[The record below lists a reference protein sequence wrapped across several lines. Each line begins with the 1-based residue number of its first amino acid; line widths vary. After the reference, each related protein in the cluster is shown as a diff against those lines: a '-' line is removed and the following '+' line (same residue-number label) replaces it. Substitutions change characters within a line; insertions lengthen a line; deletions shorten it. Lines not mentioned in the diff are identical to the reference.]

1 VTPHPMRVYDDSLL
15 RWGGGATGTAVTV
28 RMSDGTVDL
37 LALERFLGAADD
49 TDESLLRS
57 ARGPVLDIG
66 CGPGRM
72 LHALARRGVFALGV
86 DLSPVA
92 VALARGK
99 GAHAI
104 VASVFDEL
112 PGAGNWR
119 TALLLDGNI
128 GIGGA
133 PERLLARVASLLID
147 TGKIVVELER
157 PDAAGG
163 RVRACL
169 QSGEGDVSAWFP
181 WARVTV
187 GEIDGIA
194 AASGLSVAARWSTDG
209 RWFARLG
216 R

>member
-1 VTPHPMRVYDDSLL
+1 MRVYDDGLL
-15 RWGGGATGTAVTV
+15 RWGAGATGAAVTV

-37 LALERFLGAADD
+37 LALERFLGTADD

-72 LHALARRGVFALGV
+72 LDALARRGVFALGF

-99 GAHAI
+99 GGRAI

-112 PGAGNWR
+112 PGAGSWR

-147 TGKIVVELER
+147 TGEIVVELER

-163 RVRACL
+163 PLRACL
-169 QSGEGDVSAWFP
+169 QSGEGAVSAWFP
-181 WARVTV
+181 WARVPV

-194 AASGLSVAARWSTDG
+194 AASGLSVAARWSTGG

>member
-1 VTPHPMRVYDDSLL
+1 MRVYDDGLL
-15 RWGGGATGTAVTV
+15 RWGAGATGAAVTV

-37 LALERFLGAADD
+37 LALERFLGTADD

-72 LHALARRGVFALGV
+72 LDALARRGVFALGF

-99 GAHAI
+99 GGRAI

-112 PGAGNWR
+112 PGAGSWR

-147 TGKIVVELER
+147 TGEIVVELER

-163 RVRACL
+163 LLRACL
-169 QSGEGDVSAWFP
+169 QSGEGAVSAWFP
-181 WARVTV
+181 WARVPV

-194 AASGLSVAARWSTDG
+194 AASGLSVAARWSTGG